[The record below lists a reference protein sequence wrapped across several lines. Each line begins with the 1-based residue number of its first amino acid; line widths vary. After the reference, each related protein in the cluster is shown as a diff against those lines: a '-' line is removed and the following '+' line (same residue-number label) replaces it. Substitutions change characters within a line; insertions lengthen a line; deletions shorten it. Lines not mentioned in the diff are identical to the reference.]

1 MAGQTRGHSWRVAMR
16 PQTVTETGMLAAPPP
31 GLQGLWG
38 NKVPAEPC
46 KSLRRQEDSVTEASA
61 ATLLLLVYAI
71 AFVLP

>member
-1 MAGQTRGHSWRVAMR
+1 MWSPRLPDALMPRQPRLQDTAQT
-16 PQTVTETGMLAAPPP
+16 